1 MLTGASAPRWRG
13 ASAPRLAGARP
24 DGRPPVREREGFDVA
39 TAAAGAGLT
48 YSAGGP
54 VGSTI
59 RVDPGA
65 TAT

>member
-1 MLTGASAPRWRG
+1 MLTRSVGAPLAG

-24 DGRPPVREREGFDVA
+24 VGRPPVREREGFDVE

-54 VGSTI
+54 VSSTI